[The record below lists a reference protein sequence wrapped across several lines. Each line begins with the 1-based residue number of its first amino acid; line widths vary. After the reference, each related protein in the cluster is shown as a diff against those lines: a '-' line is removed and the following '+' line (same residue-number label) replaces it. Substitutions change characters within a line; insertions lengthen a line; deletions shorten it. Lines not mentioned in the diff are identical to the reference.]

1 MEDEA
6 VKDREE
12 ARTSGGRV
20 RKRSRQL
27 RMRQGRIERRQGEC
41 KET

>member
-1 MEDEA
+1 MGE
-6 VKDREE
+6 V

-27 RMRQGRIERRQGEC
+27 RMRQEQ
-41 KET
+41 KAET